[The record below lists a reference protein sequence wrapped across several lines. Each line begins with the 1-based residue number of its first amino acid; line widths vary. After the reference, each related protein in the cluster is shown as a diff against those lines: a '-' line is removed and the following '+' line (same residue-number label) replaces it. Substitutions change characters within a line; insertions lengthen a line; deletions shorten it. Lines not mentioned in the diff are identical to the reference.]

1 MKNLCYI
8 LIFAVLAA
16 CSKSEKEV
24 QETATPPL
32 FKELDAEITNLDF
45 SNTLTETDSLNIL
58 DYLYYYNGGGVAIG
72 DINNDSLPDIFL
84 TGNQVPNKLFLNKGN
99 LKFEDITETAGVA
112 GNSDWNTG
120 VAIVDVNGDGFL
132 DIYVCAVVGIN
143 GLKGKNELF
152 INNGDGTFTEKAS
165 EYGLDFQ
172 NYSTNAA
179 FFDYDNDGD
188 LDLYLLNHAVHTVNT
203 YGPAEIREKRSK
215 KSGDKFLRNDGGHFT
230 DVSEE
235 AGIFGGPN
243 GYGLGIATADF
254 NNNGFT
260 DIYISNDFHEDD
272 FYYLNNGDGRF
283 TESLKSKFGHTSR
296 FSMGSDA
303 ADVNNDGFLDILTL
317 DMLPDDEKIIKASMG
332 DDSPD
337 IHKMKSERLHYHEQ
351 FSRNMLQ
358 INQGG
363 EYFQDLGLISGLAAT
378 DWSWSALFADY
389 DLDGHQDVF
398 ISTGIPKRPNDYD
411 YIKYVSNNQIQ
422 KELSKGNKIDKKAI
436 EMMPSGAVANRIFKG
451 NKNLHFK
458 DHSGKWISKDSI
470 MSTGSAYADL
480 DNDGDLDIIVNN
492 INAPARIY
500 ENRITENNK
509 NFIKIKLQY
518 KNPNIQA
525 IGSKAI
531 AYQNG
536 NRQVKQLFTTRGFQ
550 SASEALLH
558 FGFEHS
564 KNIDSLLIIWPDN
577 SIQKLSNIALGQT
590 LYINQAENLKKV
602 NYAHLFPK
610 KKAWFTKV
618 DSLPG
623 LDYEHKENRYQD
635 FDRQKLIPYQ
645 ISDRGPAVVVKDI
658 NGDGKDDIFF
668 GSAKFAQSAV
678 YFQTKNGFE
687 KQTISVLANDIRSED
702 ISAVIE
708 DFDNNG
714 ENDLLVVSG
723 GGEYYSENKAL
734 LDRLYLQKN
743 RNFSKNNFP
752 EYFEN
757 GSIVKAADY
766 DNDGDL
772 DIFIGCAAV
781 SNDFGK
787 IPQSFLLKN
796 ENGNFSI
803 DKENKLGEIGM
814 VTDAIW
820 TDFNNDGQIDLIV
833 IGEWMA
839 PKFFENQ
846 NGKFKPYKIEAGLK
860 GLWQSIAAFDID
872 GDGDKDYLLGNWGL
886 NIKLVAN
893 RENPLKMY
901 YLDFDKNGSTETIL
915 AQEKNGKYYPVN
927 GLDMLVGQLSYLR
940 KKFPN
945 YKSFAGKTIEEI
957 FDAEKLEK
965 AEILKVETL
974 ASGYLLNDDGNFSFK
989 AFENPL
995 QISPIT
1001 AFLKHDFNKDG
1012 KTEMLIGGNYFGT
1025 IPYHGKFDQFAG
1037 IILQSVDSYIEAKD
1051 LGINF
1056 TQKAVISID
1065 ILNFKDH
1072 EYLLVTYNNNKPE
1085 VYKIN

>member
-1 MKNLCYI
+1 MKKLGYI

-16 CSKSEKEV
+16 CSKNEKV

-32 FKELDAEITNLDF
+32 FKELNTQITNLDF
-45 SNTLTETDSLNIL
+45 INTLTPTDSLNIL
-58 DYLYYYNGGGVAIG
+58 DYLYYYNGGGIAIG

-84 TGNQVPNKLFLNKGN
+84 TGNQVANKLFLNKGN
-99 LKFEDITETAGVA
+99 LQFEDITATAGVA

-120 VAIVDVNGDGFL
+120 TAIVDINGDGLL

-152 INNGDGTFTEKAS
+152 INNGDGTFTEKAADF
-165 EYGLDFQ
+165 GLDFQ
-172 NYSTNAA
+172 NYSTNVA

-188 LDLYLLNHAVHTVNT
+188 LDMYLLNHAVHTVNT
-203 YGPAEIREKRSK
+203 YGPADIREKRNER
-215 KSGDKFLRNDGGHFT
+215 SGDKLLRNDRTHFT

-235 AGIFGGPN
+235 AGIYGGPN

-254 NNNGFT
+254 NNDGFT

-272 FYYLNNGDGRF
+272 FYYLNNGDGTF

-317 DMLPDDEKIIKASMG
+317 DMLPDDEKVIKASMG

-337 IHKMKSERLHYHEQ
+337 IHKMKIERLHYHEQ

-358 INQGG
+358 VNQGG
-363 EYFQDLGLISGLAAT
+363 QYFQDLGLISGLAAT

-389 DLDGHQDVF
+389 DLDGIQDVF

-411 YIKYVSNNQIQ
+411 YIKYVSNNQVQ
-422 KELSKGNKIDKKAI
+422 KELTKGNKIDKKAI
-436 EMMPSGAVANRIFKG
+436 QMMPSGAVANRIFKG
-451 NKNLHFK
+451 SKNLNFK
-458 DHSGKWISKDSI
+458 DRSGNWISKDSI
-470 MSTGSAYADL
+470 MSTGSAYADF
-480 DNDGDLDIIVNN
+480 DNDGDLDIITNN

-500 ENRITENNK
+500 ENLITKNNK
-509 NFIKIKLQY
+509 NFLKIKLKY
-518 KNPNIQA
+518 KAPNIQG

-536 NRQVKQLFTTRGFQ
+536 NQQIKQLFTTRGFQ
-550 SASEALLH
+550 SASEAILH
-558 FGFEHS
+558 FGFPDTT
-564 KNIDSLLIIWPDN
+564 KIDSLFIIWPDN
-577 SIQKLSNIALGQT
+577 SVQKLSNLKLGKS
-590 LYINQAENLKKV
+590 LYMTSKENLEKV
-602 NYAHLFPK
+602 NYAELFPRNRP
-610 KKAWFTKV
+610 WFSKI

-658 NGDGKDDIFF
+658 NGDAKEDIFF
-668 GSAKFAQSAV
+668 GSAKFEKSAI

-687 KQTISVLANDIRSED
+687 KQSISALENDAPSED
-702 ISAVIE
+702 ISAIIE
-708 DFDNNG
+708 DFDQNG
-714 ENDLLVVSG
+714 ENDLLVISG
-723 GGEYYSENKAL
+723 GGEYYGENKAL
-734 LDRLYLQKN
+734 LDRLYLQQDK
-743 RNFSKNNFP
+743 NFSKVEFP

-757 GSIVKAADY
+757 GSVVKAADY

-772 DIFIGCAAV
+772 DLFIGSAAV
-781 SNDFGK
+781 SNDFGN

-796 ENGNFSI
+796 DNGSFSI
-803 DKENKLGEIGM
+803 DKENNLGKIGM

-820 TDFNNDGQIDLIV
+820 TDFNKDGQIDLIV
-833 IGEWMA
+833 VGEWMA
-839 PKFFENQ
+839 PKFYKNQ
-846 NGKFKPYKIEAGLK
+846 KGKLISSKIDHHLK
-860 GLWQSIAAFDID
+860 GLWQSIAEFDID

-886 NIKLVAN
+886 NTKLKAN
-893 RENPLKMY
+893 RDNPLKMY
-901 YLDFDKNGSTETIL
+901 YLDFDANGSTETIL
-915 AQEKNGKYYPVN
+915 AQEKNGNYYPVN
-927 GLDMLVGQLSYLR
+927 GLDMLVGQLAYLR
-940 KKFPN
+940 KKFPD

-957 FDAEKLEK
+957 FDKKQLEK

-974 ASGYLLNDDGNFSFK
+974 ASGYLLNENGNFSFK
-989 AFENPL
+989 AFKNPL
-995 QISPIT
+995 QVAPIT
-1001 AFLKHDFNKDG
+1001 AFLEHDFNKDG
-1012 KTEMLIGGNYFGT
+1012 KTEVLVGGNYFGT
-1025 IPYHGKFDQFAG
+1025 IPYHGKFDQLAG
-1037 IILQSVDSYIEAKD
+1037 IMLQSVDTLMEAKD

-1056 TQKAVISID
+1056 TQKAVISFN
-1065 ILNFKDH
+1065 ILNLEDR

-1085 VYKIN
+1085 VYKLN

>member
-1 MKNLCYI
+1 MKKLGYI

-16 CSKSEKEV
+16 CSKNEKV

-32 FKELDAEITNLDF
+32 FKELNTQITNLDF
-45 SNTLTETDSLNIL
+45 INILTPTDSLNIL
-58 DYLYYYNGGGVAIG
+58 DYLYYYNGGGIAIG

-84 TGNQVPNKLFLNKGN
+84 TGNQVANKLFLNKGN
-99 LKFEDITETAGVA
+99 LQFEDITATAGVA

-120 VAIVDVNGDGFL
+120 TAIVDINGDGLL

-152 INNGDGTFTEKAS
+152 INNGDGTFTEKAADF
-165 EYGLDFQ
+165 GLDFQ
-172 NYSTNAA
+172 NYSTNVA

-188 LDLYLLNHAVHTVNT
+188 LDMYLLNHAVHTVNT
-203 YGPAEIREKRSK
+203 YGPADIREKRNER
-215 KSGDKFLRNDGGHFT
+215 SGDKLLRNDGTHFT

-235 AGIFGGPN
+235 AGIYGGPN

-254 NNNGFT
+254 NNDGFT

-272 FYYLNNGDGRF
+272 FYYLNNGDGTF

-317 DMLPDDEKIIKASMG
+317 DMLPDDEKVIKASMG

-337 IHKMKSERLHYHEQ
+337 IHKMKIERLHYHEQ

-358 INQGG
+358 VNQGG
-363 EYFQDLGLISGLAAT
+363 QYFQDLGLISGLAAT

-389 DLDGHQDVF
+389 DLDGIQDVF

-411 YIKYVSNNQIQ
+411 YIKYVSNNQVQ
-422 KELSKGNKIDKKAI
+422 KELTKGNKIDKKAI
-436 EMMPSGAVANRIFKG
+436 QMMPSGAVANRIFKG
-451 NKNLHFK
+451 SKNLNFK
-458 DHSGKWISKDSI
+458 DRSGNWISKDSI
-470 MSTGSAYADL
+470 MSTGSAYADF
-480 DNDGDLDIIVNN
+480 DNDGDLDIITNN

-500 ENRITENNK
+500 ENLITKNNK
-509 NFIKIKLQY
+509 NFLKIKLKY
-518 KNPNIQA
+518 KTPNIQG

-536 NRQVKQLFTTRGFQ
+536 NRQIKQLFTTRGFQ
-550 SASEALLH
+550 SASEAILH
-558 FGFEHS
+558 FGFPDTT
-564 KNIDSLLIIWPDN
+564 KIDSLFIIWPDN
-577 SIQKLSNIALGQT
+577 SVQKLSNLKLGKS
-590 LYINQAENLKKV
+590 LYITSKENLEKV
-602 NYAHLFPK
+602 NYAELFPRNRP
-610 KKAWFTKV
+610 WFSKI

-658 NGDGKDDIFF
+658 NGDAKEDIFF
-668 GSAKFAQSAV
+668 GSAKFEKSAI

-687 KQTISVLANDIRSED
+687 KQSISALENDAPSED
-702 ISAVIE
+702 ISAIIE
-708 DFDNNG
+708 DFDQNG
-714 ENDLLVVSG
+714 ENDLLVISG
-723 GGEYYSENKAL
+723 GGEYYGENKAL
-734 LDRLYLQKN
+734 LDRLYLQQDKK
-743 RNFSKNNFP
+743 FSKVEFP

-757 GSIVKAADY
+757 GSVVKAADY

-772 DIFIGCAAV
+772 DLFIGSAAV
-781 SNDFGK
+781 SNDFGN

-796 ENGNFSI
+796 ENGSFSI
-803 DKENKLGEIGM
+803 DKENNLGKIGM

-820 TDFNNDGQIDLIV
+820 TDFDKDGQIDLIV
-833 IGEWMA
+833 VGEWMA
-839 PKFFENQ
+839 PKFYKNQ
-846 NGKFKPYKIEAGLK
+846 KGKLISYKIDHHLK
-860 GLWQSIAAFDID
+860 GLWQSIAEFDID

-886 NIKLVAN
+886 NTKLKAN
-893 RENPLKMY
+893 RDNPLKMY
-901 YLDFDKNGSTETIL
+901 YLDFDANGSTETIL
-915 AQEKNGKYYPVN
+915 AQEKNGNYYPVN
-927 GLDMLVGQLSYLR
+927 GLDMLVGQLAYLR
-940 KKFPN
+940 KKFTD

-957 FDAEKLEK
+957 FDKEQLEK

-974 ASGYLLNDDGNFSFK
+974 ASGYLLNEDGNFGFK
-989 AFENPL
+989 AFKNPL
-995 QISPIT
+995 QIAPIT
-1001 AFLKHDFNKDG
+1001 AFLEHDFNKDG
-1012 KTEMLIGGNYFGT
+1012 KTEVLVGGNYFGT
-1025 IPYHGKFDQFAG
+1025 IPYHGKFDQLAG
-1037 IILQSVDSYIEAKD
+1037 IMLQSVDSLMEAKD

-1056 TQKAVISID
+1056 TQKAVISFN
-1065 ILNFKDH
+1065 ILNLRGR
-1072 EYLLVTYNNNKPE
+1072 EYLLVTYNNNIPE
-1085 VYKIN
+1085 VYKLN

>member
-1 MKNLCYI
+1 MKKLCYI
-8 LIFAVLAA
+8 LILVIMAA
-16 CSKSEKEV
+16 CSKKEIE
-24 QETATPPL
+24 QDDTAPAL
-32 FKELDAEITNLDF
+32 FKELDAEITNLNF

-99 LKFEDITETAGVA
+99 LQFEDITETAGVS

-120 VAIVDVNGDGFL
+120 TAIVDINGDNLL

-152 INNGDGTFTEKAS
+152 INNGNGTFTEKAADF
-165 EYGLDFQ
+165 GLDFQ

-188 LDLYLLNHAVHTVNT
+188 LDMYLLNHAVHTVNT
-203 YGPAEIREKRSK
+203 YGPAEIREKRNK
-215 KSGDKFLRNDGGHFT
+215 KSGDKLLRNDGDHFT

-235 AGIFGGPN
+235 AGIYGGSN

-254 NNNGFT
+254 NNDGFT

-272 FYYLNNGDGRF
+272 FYYLNNGDGTF

-317 DMLPDDEKIIKASMG
+317 DMLPDDEKVIKTSMG

-337 IHKMKSERLHYHEQ
+337 IHKMKSERLHYHDQ

-389 DLDGHQDVF
+389 DLDGIQDVF

-451 NKNLHFK
+451 SKSLNFK
-458 DHSGKWISKDSI
+458 DLSGVWISKDSI

-480 DNDGDLDIIVNN
+480 DNDGDLDIITNN
-492 INAPARIY
+492 INSPARIY
-500 ENRITENNK
+500 ENLITKNNK
-509 NFIKIKLQY
+509 NYLKIKLEY
-518 KNPNIQA
+518 KTSNIQG

-536 NRQVKQLFTTRGFQ
+536 NRQIKQLFTTRGFQ
-550 SASEALLH
+550 SASEAVIH
-558 FGFEHS
+558 FGFPETT
-564 KNIDSLLIIWPDN
+564 KIDSLLIIWPNN
-577 SIQKLSNIALGQT
+577 SIQKLSNIDLGQT
-590 LYINQAENLKKV
+590 LYLKPEENLKKV
-602 NYAHLFPK
+602 NYTTLFIKNEP
-610 KKAWFTKV
+610 WFTKV

-635 FDRQKLIPYQ
+635 FDRQKLIPYK

-658 NGDGKDDIFF
+658 NGDGKEDIFF
-668 GSAKFAQSAV
+668 GSAKFDNSAV
-678 YFQTKNGFE
+678 YFQTKKGFE
-687 KQTISVLANDIRSED
+687 KQTISALEEDIHTED

-714 ENDLLVVSG
+714 ENDLLIVSG
-723 GGEYYSENKAL
+723 GGEYYGENKAL
-734 LDRLYLQKN
+734 LDRLYLQQDK
-743 RNFSKNNFP
+743 NFSKSKFP

-757 GSIVKAADY
+757 GSVVKAADY
-766 DNDGDL
+766 DSDGDIDL
-772 DIFIGCAAV
+772 FVGGAAV

-787 IPQSFLLKN
+787 ISQSFLLKN

-803 DKENKLGEIGM
+803 DQKNNLGQIGM
-814 VTDAIW
+814 ITDATW

-833 IGEWMA
+833 VGEWMA
-839 PKFFENQ
+839 PKFYENQ
-846 NGKFKPYKIEAGLK
+846 GGKLTAYKIEGDLK
-860 GLWQSIAAFDID
+860 GLWQTIAAFDID
-872 GDGDKDYLLGNWGL
+872 DDGDKDYLLGNWGL
-886 NIKLVAN
+886 NTKLSAN

-901 YLDFDKNGSTETIL
+901 YLDFDTNGSTETIL
-915 AQEKNGKYYPVN
+915 AQEKNGNYYPVN

-945 YKSFAGKTIEEI
+945 YKSFAGKTVEEI
-957 FDAEKLEK
+957 FSSEKLNK
-965 AEILKVETL
+965 AEILEVETL
-974 ASGYLLNDDGNFSFK
+974 ASGYLLNENGNFSFK
-989 AFENPL
+989 AFKNPL

-1001 AFLKHDFNKDG
+1001 SFLEYDFNKDD
-1012 KTEMLIGGNYFGT
+1012 KTEVLIGGNYFGT
-1025 IPYHGKFDQFAG
+1025 IPYHGKFDQLAG
-1037 IILQSVDSYIEAKD
+1037 IMLQSVDTYIEAKD

-1056 TQKAVISID
+1056 TQKALINLD
-1065 ILNFKDH
+1065 ILNFENQD
-1072 EYLLVTYNNNKPE
+1072 YLLVTFNNDKPE
-1085 VYKIN
+1085 IYKLN